1 MWLVE
6 LIYLVVELRLG
17 QFLLL
22 NIFRVVQ
29 DLRVLAV
36 LGDELDER
44 TDEGA
49 NGAAVARQDG
59 LVLKDRRNLQKMG
72 RVLEYLS
79 PGAGELIGREAASSR
94 LSLSKRE

>member
-1 MWLVE
+1 MWLVG

-29 DLRVLAV
+29 DFRVLAV
-36 LGDELDER
+36 LGDQLDER

-72 RVLEYLS
+72 RVLEYFFLLN
-79 PGAGELIGREAASSR
+79 PYLLR
-94 LSLSKRE
+94 LVCLKLHS